1 MYLSCKILF
10 ADVRK
15 RNAQLAQLVEQ
26 RTENPRVSGSIPEL
40 GIFYGALAQSVEHL
54 TFNQVVRGSNPRCF
68 TMWNPFEGSFFVL
81 HIQNWSTGPILI
93 MFILRLRRKSCKR
106 AGNVLCFERIKKN
119 GGICLWHKK
128 RKTKDE
134 DASFSRK

>member
-81 HIQNWSTGPILI
+81 HIQNWSTGPILDYVYLKVTAK
-93 MFILRLRRKSCKR
+93 ILQK
-106 AGNVLCFERIKKN
+106 
-119 GGICLWHKK
+119 
-128 RKTKDE
+128 
-134 DASFSRK
+134 SRKCTML

>member
-1 MYLSCKILF
+1 MADAQASGACGRKIVWVQVPSPALF
-10 ADVRK
+10 
-15 RNAQLAQLVEQ
+15 
-26 RTENPRVSGSIPEL
+26 
-40 GIFYGALAQSVEHL
+40 FAL
-54 TFNQVVRGSNPRCF
+54 R
-68 TMWNPFEGSFFVL
+68 
-81 HIQNWSTGPILI
+81 IKNWSGGPILI

>member
-1 MYLSCKILF
+1 
-10 ADVRK
+10 
-15 RNAQLAQLVEQ
+15 
-26 RTENPRVSGSIPEL
+26 
-40 GIFYGALAQSVEHL
+40 
-54 TFNQVVRGSNPRCF
+54 
-68 TMWNPFEGSFFVL
+68 MWNPFEGSFFVL

>member
-1 MYLSCKILF
+1 MAQKKKNKRRRRQFQQKVILSVL
-10 ADVRK
+10 
-15 RNAQLAQLVEQ
+15 L
-26 RTENPRVSGSIPEL
+26 
-40 GIFYGALAQSVEHL
+40 
-54 TFNQVVRGSNPRCF
+54 
-68 TMWNPFEGSFFVL
+68 VL
-81 HIQNWSTGPILI
+81 HIQNWSGGPILI